1 MSNRVFLNEQQN
13 GTVQYM
19 EKKKRFYLIL
29 IIGIVCLFSLQSCS
43 SYSFGVIAD
52 CQYCKEA
59 GKGVRKYA
67 KSDTKLAECVSHLNT
82 LDLAYTIH
90 LGDFIDRDWESFD
103 VVTPIY
109 NRLNMPHYHVL
120 GNHDFSVVDEKKS
133 AVIKKMEMPND
144 YYDFEVKGWRFIVLN
159 GNDISFHAY
168 PKDSENYKLAV
179 EYYTQNK
186 LDNPK
191 WNGALGVTQ
200 LNWLK
205 AVLEKAT
212 KNEEQVVLYCHFPV
226 YPENRHNL
234 WNAKEV
240 IDIIEDYPCVKAYIN
255 GHNHEGNYGQK
266 NGVHYL
272 TMKGMVDTEESAY
285 GVIKVNKEYLIIEG
299 YGRELNRTLQ
309 LRKSASILK

>member
-1 MSNRVFLNEQQN
+1 ME
-13 GTVQYM
+13 
-19 EKKKRFYLIL
+19 EKKRLRLIL
-29 IIGIVCLFSLQSCS
+29 IIGMVYLFSLLSCG

-52 CQYCKEA
+52 CQYCKLAET
-59 GKGVRKYA
+59 GIRKYA
-67 KSDTKLAECVSHLNT
+67 KSNTKLAECVRHFNT
-82 LDLAYTIH
+82 MDLAYSIH

-103 VVTPIY
+103 VVNPIY

-133 AVIKKMEMPND
+133 AVIKKMGMPGA

-168 PKDSENYKLAV
+168 PKDSKNDKLAD

-186 LDNPK
+186 ILSPK

-205 AVLEKAT
+205 EILEKAT
-212 KNEEQVVLYCHFPV
+212 KKKEQVVLYCHFPV
-226 YPENRHNL
+226 YPENIHNL
-234 WNAKEV
+234 WNANKV

-272 TMKGMVDTEESAY
+272 TLKGMVDTEENAY

-299 YGRELNRTLQ
+299 YGRELNRTLK
-309 LRKSASILK
+309 LRRSSSVRPNLK

>member
-1 MSNRVFLNEQQN
+1 
-13 GTVQYM
+13 M
-19 EKKKRFYLIL
+19 ERKNKLRLSL
-29 IIGIVCLFSLQSCS
+29 IIGMVYLFGSQSCN
-43 SYSFGVIAD
+43 SYSFGVISD
-52 CQYCKEA
+52 CQYCKEV
-59 GKGVRKYA
+59 GEGVRKYA
-67 KSDTKLAECVSHLNT
+67 KSNSKLAECVQHFNT

-90 LGDFIDRDWESFD
+90 LGDFIDRDWDSFD
-103 VVTPIY
+103 VVSPIY
-109 NRLNMPHYHVL
+109 NKLNMPHYHVL

-133 AVIKKMEMPND
+133 MVIKKLEMPSA

-168 PKDSENYKLAV
+168 PEDSENYQLAT

-186 LDNPK
+186 ILSPK
-191 WNGALGVTQ
+191 WNGAIGITQ

-205 AVLEKAT
+205 EVLEKAT
-212 KNEEQVVLYCHFPV
+212 KKEEQVVLYCHFPV

-240 IDIIEDYPCVKAYIN
+240 IEIIEDYPCVKAYIN

-272 TMKGMVDTEESAY
+272 TLKGMVDTDENAY
-285 GVIKVNKEYLIIEG
+285 GVITVHKENLIIKG
-299 YGRELNRTLQ
+299 YGRELNRTLE
-309 LRKSASILK
+309 LRKSSSIPKTMIPPTPPYNL